1 MISRKHNR
9 TSTFRVMTKNED
21 GSYWVKLITEVSNI
35 IGLLLKVGALCVG
48 LGLIAVFLILKALDL
63 VH

>member
-1 MISRKHNR
+1 MIFSKHNR

-21 GSYWVKLITEVSNI
+21 ESNWVKLITEVSNI

-48 LGLIAVFLILKALDL
+48 LGLIACISYL
-63 VH
+63 